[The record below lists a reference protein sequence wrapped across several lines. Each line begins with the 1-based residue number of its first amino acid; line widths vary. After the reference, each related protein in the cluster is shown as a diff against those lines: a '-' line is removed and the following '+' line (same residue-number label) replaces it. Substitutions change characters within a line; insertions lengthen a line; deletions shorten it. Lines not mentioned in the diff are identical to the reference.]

1 MAQNSVEAG
10 GIAAHRLRQR
20 MAFEHFAAH
29 PAINVFS
36 WLFALLG
43 DGIERFFQRDGGGD
57 QRGQLAG
64 EQG

>member
-1 MAQNSVEAG
+1 
-10 GIAAHRLRQR
+10 

-36 WLFALLG
+36 GLFALLG